1 MQFLVFLFGVE
12 VKGATQKVKFYLNNN
27 VCSNFWSVSLVDV
40 FIAFCFCGRVA
51 FLVEKKLRKKTS
63 VGPIF
68 TFLTAPK
75 CTKLPS

>member
-27 VCSNFWSVSLVDV
+27 VRSDFWFVSLVVV

-51 FLVEKKLRKKTS
+51 FLVEKK
-63 VGPIF
+63 VEEENYF
-68 TFLTAPK
+68 
-75 CTKLPS
+75 